1 MPQAR
6 NPLNLLFNFNCE
18 CSFKLLKMLGPVVQL
33 VASPIVDPG
42 VVGLILA
49 RSHIFVETD
58 REIFST
64 VR

>member
-33 VASPIVDPG
+33 VASQIVDPG

-49 RSHIFVETD
+49 RSHKQQTESLAQGLF
-58 REIFST
+58 
-64 VR
+64 